1 MNWLTSPM
9 QLLFVC
15 YCHCCLPE
23 HNIKVET
30 QVILFPPYV
39 HIKFY
44 QILRYIL
51 NNFSVEAKFSF
62 RFTYV
67 YIIIDRK
74 YVQFETV
81 IICYLDQLLIY
92 FRIRFAFSETIK
104 TTDNILMFSLK
115 LHMMLDIL
123 NCQLICFNIYNR
135 VHFCKVIK
143 TRETILHSMSNKLTS
158 TGYFL

>member
-1 MNWLTSPM
+1 MNWLTIPM

-30 QVILFPPYV
+30 QVILFPLYV

-67 YIIIDRK
+67 YIIKDRK
-74 YVQFETV
+74 YV
-81 IICYLDQLLIY
+81 
-92 FRIRFAFSETIK
+92 
-104 TTDNILMFSLK
+104 
-115 LHMMLDIL
+115 
-123 NCQLICFNIYNR
+123 
-135 VHFCKVIK
+135 
-143 TRETILHSMSNKLTS
+143 
-158 TGYFL
+158 